1 MSHRVTQCAVHSVRT
16 VPDHNKSIFIE
27 VVNQHKIYMYILH
40 QIFPQK
46 TKILNLR
53 YFDQSAC
60 IAIKQQ
66 NDFVSKGANHFPGP
80 PEKAACFNPS
90 ICLAA
95 LTKIYLYN
103 LFIVFYQPWN
113 LMNYNLFN

>member
-1 MSHRVTQCAVHSVRT
+1 
-16 VPDHNKSIFIE
+16 
-27 VVNQHKIYMYILH
+27 MYILH

-95 LTKIYLYN
+95 LTKIYLHN
-103 LFIVFYQPWN
+103 LFIVKPWSKSKSGPLSQQDPKLN
-113 LMNYNLFN
+113 KSPLKKEKRRILTKG